1 MELRY
6 SSLMISDDI
15 RYHEISLLLLL
26 LATAPHDIISY
37 HIMRGKERKSSS
49 LISHDIRYQVI
60 S

>member
-37 HIMRGKERKSSS
+37 HEREGKEKFQPD
-49 LISHDIRYQVI
+49 IS
-60 S
+60 

>member
-37 HIMRGKERKSSS
+37 HEREGKESSS

>member
-26 LATAPHDIISY
+26 LARASHDIISY
-37 HIMRGKERKSSS
+37 HDKRGKDRKRSR